1 MIKSQLIYAHLV
13 INQGSHNH
21 ISQKNFCPSKEITQS
36 GEGNSNAINVIKDD
50 QCENF
55 LFLQKKNGFARIQRI
70 HSTEKLFKCVWC
82 DKSFHKKKLL
92 SHIRKHILGRSHLNV
107 INVIKVFSE
116 NIAY

>member
-55 LFLQKKNGFARIQRI
+55 LFLQKKKMDLPEFREYIVQ
-70 HSTEKLFKCVWC
+70 
-82 DKSFHKKKLL
+82 KS
-92 SHIRKHILGRSHLNV
+92 SLNV
-107 INVIKVFSE
+107 FGVIKVFTKKNFCHTSE
-116 NIAY
+116 ITYWGEVI